1 MANTYQN
8 TLKKVGNTIEYMLG
22 GSSTVQPSDNV
33 SSEGKQSNLEKFG
46 IEARKKH
53 LSRNEWYKD
62 LQYTKALVDS
72 EYLVQ
77 TEFKVGTTD
86 ADISAQLEKQQE
98 ANMKKVDKL
107 KKKRD
112 KLDKQIENLGGK

>member
-1 MANTYQN
+1 
-8 TLKKVGNTIEYMLG
+8 
-22 GSSTVQPSDNV
+22 
-33 SSEGKQSNLEKFG
+33 
-46 IEARKKH
+46 
-53 LSRNEWYKD
+53 
-62 LQYTKALVDS
+62 
-72 EYLVQ
+72 LVQ

-86 ADISAQLEKQQE
+86 AEISAQLEKQQE

>member
-1 MANTYQN
+1 
-8 TLKKVGNTIEYMLG
+8 MLG
-22 GSSTVQPSDNV
+22 GKSTVQPSDNV
-33 SSEGKQSNLEKFG
+33 SSEGKQSNLGKFG
-46 IEARKKH
+46 VEARKKH

>member
-22 GSSTVQPSDNV
+22 GKSSVQPSDNV

-46 IEARKKH
+46 VEARKKH

-62 LQYTKALVDS
+62 LQ
-72 EYLVQ
+72 
-77 TEFKVGTTD
+77 
-86 ADISAQLEKQQE
+86 
-98 ANMKKVDKL
+98 
-107 KKKRD
+107 
-112 KLDKQIENLGGK
+112 

>member
-22 GSSTVQPSDNV
+22 GKSTVQPSDNV

-46 IEARKKH
+46 IEARNKH
-53 LSRNEWYKD
+53 LMRNEWQKD
-62 LQYTKALVDS
+62 LQYTKPLVDS

-77 TEFKVGTTD
+77 NEFKVGKTN
-86 ADISAQLEKQQE
+86 AEK
-98 ANMKKVDKL
+98 
-107 KKKRD
+107 
-112 KLDKQIENLGGK
+112 